1 MIVFIQSVVNLDL
14 IRLAFIL
21 FEVFNML
28 RLSPLTPDEVAA
40 LLLLII
46 ISDIGS
52 ELFLASSSPPDS
64 SLYDLSNQVVV
75 IAFPNIEADIA
86 LANHRLNITILL
98 VKNLV

>member
-1 MIVFIQSVVNLDL
+1 
-14 IRLAFIL
+14 
-21 FEVFNML
+21 ML

-52 ELFLASSSPPDS
+52 ELFLASSGPPDS
-64 SLYDLSNQVVV
+64 SLDDLSNQVVV

-86 LANHRLNITILL
+86 LAYHRLNITIFL
-98 VKNLV
+98 VQNLV